1 MNEFQLFLVVFCSI
15 AFVVISWWQ
24 WMRTPSK
31 GTKALATYRRARDFS
46 ALTWQDFEHLLSAVF
61 EKDGFKVVVNGTS
74 GTNRNALGGRRRGGG
89 DGGVDLVM
97 RRAGTLHIV
106 SAKHWKG
113 RVGVKEVR
121 DLFAT
126 VIHHKADRGWLVA
139 VGGFTAEA
147 WDFVKGKPINL
158 VNGSRLTEMLEKTE
172 GGG

>member
-1 MNEFQLFLVVFCSI
+1 MNDIQALFALLCFLALVV
-15 AFVVISWWQ
+15 VSWRQ
-24 WMRTPSK
+24 WIKTPSK
-31 GTKALATYRRARDFS
+31 GQQALATYKKARDFS

-89 DGGVDLVM
+89 DGGADLVM

-139 VGGFTAEA
+139 TGGFTAEA

-158 VNGSRLTEMLEKTE
+158 VNGKRLTEMLEKTE
-172 GGG
+172 GG